1 MTSPA
6 FAPSHGRSSA
16 ARHRRSRPVFV
27 YLAWGALVVN
37 VLAFSETA
45 ALVPIPQTA
54 ARMFTM
60 GALPVALAFALL
72 ANPRVIIRPNL
83 FLTLLTLLAVVAA
96 MVSLHNEFLL
106 GSTFRAARM
115 AGFLTVLWLLTA
127 FWGRRDLLLLR
138 CHRYCLMIVLGTVV
152 LGALL
157 APGLAFSFDGRLSG
171 VLWPMPPT
179 QVAHYAAVVLG
190 TTVILW
196 MCNVVST
203 RHALLVVVLSG
214 AVLVGT
220 HTRTA
225 LMAGAIGIVVA
236 GASLFLGHAR
246 VRRASAVGAA
256 LGIVA
261 VAVFATQLTTWVM
274 RGQSAD
280 DAAELTGRTEVWSLV
295 VATDRPVLGALF
307 GSGLSN
313 ASFDG
318 LPIDSAW
325 VAAFLDQGWFGIIV
339 GGGLLLWLLLL
350 AVTRERGPRRGVAL
364 FLIVYCLVA
373 SITETGLTAP
383 STYLLDLTVAASLL
397 APASRGAPR

>member
-1 MTSPA
+1 
-6 FAPSHGRSSA
+6 
-16 ARHRRSRPVFV
+16 
-27 YLAWGALVVN
+27 
-37 VLAFSETA
+37 
-45 ALVPIPQTA
+45 
-54 ARMFTM
+54 
-60 GALPVALAFALL
+60 
-72 ANPRVIIRPNL
+72 
-83 FLTLLTLLAVVAA
+83 
-96 MVSLHNEFLL
+96 
-106 GSTFRAARM
+106 
-115 AGFLTVLWLLTA
+115 
-127 FWGRRDLLLLR
+127 
-138 CHRYCLMIVLGTVV
+138 
-152 LGALL
+152 
-157 APGLAFSFDGRLSG
+157 

-190 TTVILW
+190 TTLILW
-196 MCNVVST
+196 MCNVVTS
-203 RHALLVVVLSG
+203 RHALLVVVLAG

-261 VAVFATQLTTWVM
+261 LAVFATQLTTWLM

-280 DAAELTGRTEVWSLV
+280 DAAELTGRTKVWSLV
-295 VATDRPVLGALF
+295 FSTDRPLLGELF

-325 VAAFLDQGWFGIIV
+325 VAAFLDQGWFGMIV
-339 GGGLLLWLLLL
+339 GGALLLWLLLL